1 MKRQAVNPYLP
12 SFEYVPD
19 GEPHVFGNR
28 VYLYGSHDRFDG
40 ADFCLNDYV
49 CYSAPTDDLSDW
61 RYEGVIFRKEQD
73 PRNQNIPSDA
83 PVPKPGFAAEAS
95 CQPEALN
102 EPGMHA
108 MFAPDVTRGP
118 DGRYYLYYCLD
129 TLPEI
134 AVAVCGEPAGAYAFL
149 GFVRHADGTALGRK
163 SADPW
168 QFDPGVF
175 VDDDGQIYLFSGN
188 APITPGWCG
197 DNHYSQV
204 MRLEADM
211 LTLREAPRRL
221 LPDLRNSAGT
231 GFEGHEFFEAS
242 SLRKIEGRYYLIDSS
257 VRSHEL
263 CWAVSDRP
271 DGGYRFGGT
280 LVDIGDVFLNG
291 RTEEQTLNCL
301 GNTHGSVECIEG
313 QWYVFYHRQTNR
325 TQYSRQACAE
335 RISFRNGRFEQAEVS
350 SCGMNGGPLAGRGR
364 YGAYIAC
371 QLTRH
376 GTNVMSMRREM
387 GMEYPYFTQDGAD
400 TEPTPQAVFAD
411 AQTPRQFIANLR
423 DGAEAGFKRFRCRHS
438 RMVSLTLRGRACG
451 RLDVYAGDALAGCVP
466 VALDTHDWQPV
477 DAKVPLP
484 DGDQALRL
492 RFVGEGRLD
501 WLAFSL
507 RDD

>member
-40 ADFCLNDYV
+40 ADFCLNDYI

-61 RYEGVIFRKEQD
+61 RYEGVIYRKEQD
-73 PRNQNIPSDA
+73 PRNQNLPADGPA
-83 PVPKPGFAAEAS
+83 PKPGFAAEEA
-95 CQPEALN
+95 CTPQALN
-102 EPGMHA
+102 APGVHA

-134 AVAVCGEPAGAYAFL
+134 AVAVCDEPAGAYAFL
-149 GFVRHADGTALGRK
+149 GFVRHADGAVLGQRPG
-163 SADPW
+163 DPW

-188 APITPGWCG
+188 APITLGWCG
-197 DNHYSQV
+197 DDHYSQV
-204 MRLEADM
+204 MRLNPDM
-211 LTLREAPRRL
+211 LTLREPPRRL

-242 SLRKIEGRYYLIDSS
+242 SLRKIERRYYLIDSS

-291 RTEEQTLNCL
+291 RTEARTLNCL
-301 GNTHGSVECIEG
+301 GNTHGSVECIAG

-335 RISFRNGRFEQAEVS
+335 RITFQNGRFEQAEVS
-350 SCGMNGGPLAGRGR
+350 SCGLNGGPLAGRGS

-371 QLTRH
+371 QLTRN

-400 TEPTPQAVFAD
+400 AEPTPQAVLAD

-438 RMVSLTLRGRACG
+438 RLAELTLRGRARG
-451 RLDVYAGDALAGCVP
+451 RLDVYADDTPVGSVP
-466 VALDTHDWQPV
+466 VELDAPAWTPV
-477 DAKVPLP
+477 QADVALP
-484 DGDQALRL
+484 DGVRALLL
-492 RFVGEGRLD
+492 RFVGEGSLD